1 MLYCQASH
9 LILITHFLPIQII
22 CPAVDDTFYVNNI
35 KMKIAQTSYNSLMLL
50 PTLGAIS
57 PNHSLCSAY
66 QICSQQQTQCTLQWN
81 FFFFFFFSSKGRFVL
96 FLAIFNIIVLIIHR
110 PVGTWNRKKLFQIR
124 SSLVHFMHKAD
135 GSTQELSFSTAAHD
149 KFPVLF

>member
-1 MLYCQASH
+1 MKILSFKNKSKPKIKWLVPFGAFSMCLMETVFWKRSKCRTKTMLYCQASH

-81 FFFFFFFSSKGRFVL
+81 FFLFFFFFKQRSFCFV
-96 FLAIFNIIVLIIHR
+96 FSNI
-110 PVGTWNRKKLFQIR
+110 
-124 SSLVHFMHKAD
+124 
-135 GSTQELSFSTAAHD
+135 
-149 KFPVLF
+149 